1 VDTNPGESLPDYFIT
16 AGEVLPADHLKMQEV
31 FQEFVDSAVSKTI
44 NFPKTA
50 NRVDFADAYM
60 MAFDMNI
67 KGITVYRD
75 GCRAVQVLN
84 KLDEKQLR
92 PQKRPETLPSTTH
105 KITTGLGNLYI
116 TVSFFNGSPFEVFC
130 SIGKSGYST
139 MADAEAIG
147 RLASLA
153 LRSGISTAEVV
164 SQLKGIG
171 GSEPTYHNGSLI
183 QSIPDAIALALEKHT
198 DGVQINKQDL
208 NTISCP
214 FCGASLADE
223 KCPVC
228 PRCGWT
234 RCTGT

>member
-1 VDTNPGESLPDYFIT
+1 MERGVRRRLTVAILP
-16 AGEVLPADHLKMQEV
+16 LHH
-31 FQEFVDSAVSKTI
+31 S
-44 NFPKTA
+44 
-50 NRVDFADAYM
+50 
-60 MAFDMNI
+60 
-67 KGITVYRD
+67 
-75 GCRAVQVLN
+75 
-84 KLDEKQLR
+84 
-92 PQKRPETLPSTTH
+92 PEALPSTTH

-147 RLASLA
+147 RLTSLA
-153 LRSGISTAEVV
+153 LRSGISAEEVV

-171 GSEPTYHNGSLI
+171 GSEPTFHNGSLI
-183 QSIPDAIALALEKHT
+183 QSIPDAIALALERHTGEVQVGKH
-198 DGVQINKQDL
+198 DL

-214 FCGASLADE
+214 FCAASLPDE

-228 PRCGWT
+228 PSCGWT

>member
-1 VDTNPGESLPDYFIT
+1 
-16 AGEVLPADHLKMQEV
+16 
-31 FQEFVDSAVSKTI
+31 
-44 NFPKTA
+44 
-50 NRVDFADAYM
+50 
-60 MAFDMNI
+60 MNV

-84 KLDEKQLR
+84 KADTEKPR
-92 PQKRPETLPSTTH
+92 PQGRPEALPSITY

-116 TVSFFNGSPFEVFC
+116 TVSLFNNAPFEVFC

-153 LRSGISTAEVV
+153 LRSGIPATEVV

-171 GSEPTYHNGSLI
+171 GSEPTFHNGALI
-183 QSIPDAIALALEKHT
+183 QSIPDAIALALERNI
-198 DGVQINKQDL
+198 GEVMVGKQDI
-208 NTISCP
+208 NTIACP
-214 FCGASLADE
+214 MCGTSLPDE